1 MTVLARLV
9 AKEAD
14 TLGYVTYVFE
24 CLDEEILKDTKY
36 IMCTRYPNWNHRT
49 IDIGEVGY
57 LNFFEIRAGVD
68 KWFDG
73 EKMISYNYNGIQ
85 FDKFVSKP
93 KEKDKNEYI
102 MQIIIKLNQ
111 YEKQYWIMT
120 VMREKLMEAIEA
132 KNNDTKSFVW
142 KLARKSDG
150 TQEEVRLVD
159 ATPEQLNTFYRHCKS
174 MLYSEDKL
182 NPGRYV
188 LLNIIEDQRRKCNVE
203 LFLRKLESGVLCADR
218 KPYPRHLYIQDIR
231 SCMNARKDEF
241 PSNELDS
248 ISIATITGGLP
259 REFERISIEEVLDG
273 GLDRLGHFD
282 NKHITFSFILNMGVY
297 LTPAEMKE
305 FDEKDANGNPRKK
318 PEVIKERLG
327 LKPSVELAIKPTG
340 LNFSELRAM
349 INLKPKKYSDLTTD
363 QLTVLR
369 NKVLFRL
376 EDEVQFHIEQWKER
390 MRQIELVAKE
400 RGITLDA

>member
-1 MTVLARLV
+1 
-9 AKEAD
+9 
-14 TLGYVTYVFE
+14 
-24 CLDEEILKDTKY
+24 
-36 IMCTRYPNWNHRT
+36 
-49 IDIGEVGY
+49 
-57 LNFFEIRAGVD
+57 
-68 KWFDG
+68 
-73 EKMISYNYNGIQ
+73 
-85 FDKFVSKP
+85 
-93 KEKDKNEYI
+93 
-102 MQIIIKLNQ
+102 
-111 YEKQYWIMT
+111 MT
-120 VMREKLMEAIEA
+120 VMKEKLMEAIEA

-150 TQEEVRLVD
+150 TQEEVKLTE
-159 ATPEQLNTFYRHCKS
+159 ATPEQLNTFYSHCKS

-188 LLNIIEDQRRKCNVE
+188 LLNIIEDQRKKCNVE
-203 LFLRKLESGVLCADR
+203 LFLRKLESGALCADG

-231 SCMNARKDEF
+231 SYMDVNKDQFPVSERKNI
-241 PSNELDS
+241 P
-248 ISIATITGGLP
+248 ISAIPGNLP
-259 REFERISIEEVLDG
+259 REFGRISIDDVIDG

-305 FDEKDANGNPRKK
+305 FDEKDKDGNTRSKL
-318 PEVIKERLG
+318 EVIKERLNI
-327 LKPSVELAIKPTG
+327 KPTVRLTVKPTG

-349 INLKPKKYSDLTTD
+349 VNLKPKKYSDLTTD

-376 EDEVQFHIEQWKER
+376 EDEVQFHIEQWQER
-390 MRQIELVAKE
+390 MRQIELVANE